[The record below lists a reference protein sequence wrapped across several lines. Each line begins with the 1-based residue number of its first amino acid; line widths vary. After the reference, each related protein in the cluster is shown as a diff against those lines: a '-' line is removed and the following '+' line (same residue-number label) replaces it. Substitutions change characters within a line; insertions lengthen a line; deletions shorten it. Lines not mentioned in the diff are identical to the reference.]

1 MATVLLVDD
10 DASIR
15 GALTKSLARF
25 GHDTLQAG
33 HAAEALQLLAAHHID
48 LVICDWQ
55 MPGLDG
61 LELLRLL
68 REEDRDVP
76 VIMLTAFGTIEH
88 AVTAMRAGAT
98 HYLTKPFQQEQLQLT
113 VEQALA
119 VARLREE
126 NRALLRELQGRRS
139 EHEIIGDGPA
149 VRKLLESVASAAAS
163 RATVLLQGESGTGKE
178 LIARAIHAQSDRRE
192 GPFIRVNCAALPDAL
207 IESTLFGHEK
217 GAFSGALKR
226 ALGAFERANGGTLLF
241 DEISEMRLDLQPRVL
256 RAIEEREFERLG
268 GAGPIKVDVRIIATT
283 NRRLDAE
290 VAAGRFRDDLYQRLT
305 VFPIAVPPLRDRRED
320 IPALA
325 HRFAARS
332 ASESGKDIQGFAADA
347 LELLTGYDWPGNVR
361 QLQHAVER
369 AVILTTEPLLRVHLF
384 AALRGVPAADAL
396 LARATATAGETRSPM
411 QPETNGSGPGAHVL
425 ALPSLDLT
433 EVERRVIE
441 HALVLSGGNRTRAA
455 QLLGINV
462 RTLRRKLNGGD
473 AADPAE
479 EIRGR
484 VA

>member
-1 MATVLLVDD
+1 MATVLIVDD

-25 GHDTLQAG
+25 GHDTLCASQ
-33 HAAEALQLLAAHHID
+33 AAEALPMLAAHHID

-55 MPGLDG
+55 MPGVDG

-139 EHEIIGDGPA
+139 EHEIIGESPA
-149 VRKLLESVASAAAS
+149 IRKLLDSVGSAASS

-178 LIARAIHAQSDRRE
+178 LLARAIHARSDRRE
-192 GPFIRVNCAALPDAL
+192 GAFVRVNCAALPEGL
-207 IESTLFGHEK
+207 VEGTLFGHEK
-217 GAFSGALKR
+217 GAFSGAIKR
-226 ALGAFERANGGTLLF
+226 SLGAFERANGGTLLL
-241 DEISEMRLDLQPRVL
+241 DEISEMRLDLQPKLLRV
-256 RAIEEREFERLG
+256 IQERELERLG

-283 NRRLDAE
+283 NRDLAAA
-290 VAAGRFRDDLYQRLT
+290 VAAGRFNAELCERLNA
-305 VFPIAVPPLRDRRED
+305 FPITLPPLRDRRED
-320 IPALA
+320 VPVLA
-325 HRFAARS
+325 HRFAARA
-332 ASESGKDIQGFAADA
+332 ASETGKEIQGFAPDA
-347 LELLTGYDWPGNVR
+347 LELLTSHDWPGNVR

-369 AVILTTEPLLRVHLF
+369 AVILSTEPLLRVHLF
-384 AALRGVPAADAL
+384 AALRTVNG
-396 LARATATAGETRSPM
+396 ATPSGETTAP
-411 QPETNGSGPGAHVL
+411 TANGANGRPNDASGAHVL
-425 ALPSLDLT
+425 ALPSLDLMV
-433 EVERRVIE
+433 VERRVIE
-441 HALVLSGGNRTRAA
+441 HALALSGGNRTRAA

-473 AADPAE
+473 AAEQAP